1 MYYFIFY
8 LNTVLLAHKGFSF
21 DFPILFAEVE
31 SREALDIS
39 FNLHHIHFSDS
50 LVLLRMVKRKTG
62 SNRILINNIILLC
75 TEYVCRTIYVYPDE
89 EG

>member
-8 LNTVLLAHKGFSF
+8 LDTVLLAHNGFAF

-31 SREALDIS
+31 SREALDMSS

-50 LVLLRMVKRKTG
+50 LVLLRMVKRKYEST
-62 SNRILINNIILLC
+62 LNIDQQHY
-75 TEYVCRTIYVYPDE
+75 TFVY
-89 EG
+89 